1 MDGPRAGSLLTEA
14 EEARER
20 IRTSD
25 DGSALTDL
33 ERRYPAMR
41 EAMNWLLAHSQ
52 ADEAYRFASALM
64 PFWMAT
70 KRMDEGAAWFADALE
85 RSGASPAS
93 RARALYEHGHL
104 AFFSGDYALAESRCA
119 DARELA
125 TAVGDA
131 DVEAL
136 ALTGSAR
143 VALNDDVAMAISL
156 LRRAIEITGDMPD
169 SAGRSNA
176 LHVLGVALQMSG
188 DLAGARDVMRER
200 LERGRAQG
208 SGSVVFIESS
218 NLSMVERKLGNLD
231 EAEALSRDAL
241 RIAARRRN
249 ELAIP
254 WVINGLAAVTAA
266 KGSHERAATL
276 VGIAEGLLARAGGE
290 WPADERE
297 QYESTLMALSAEPSG
312 SVEERRAAG
321 RAMSLEDG
329 VAFAL
334 SHLS

>member
-1 MDGPRAGSLLTEA
+1 VDGPRAGSLLTEA
-14 EEARER
+14 EDARER
-20 IRTSD
+20 IRSAD
-25 DGSALTDL
+25 DGSALADL
-33 ERRYPAMR
+33 EGRYAAMR
-41 EAMNWLLAHSQ
+41 EAMDWFLAHSQ

-70 KRMDEGAAWFADALE
+70 KRLDEGAAWFADALE
-85 RSGASPAS
+85 RSGASRAG

-104 AFFSGDYALAESRCA
+104 AFFAGDYALAESRFA

-125 TAVGDA
+125 TSVGDM
-131 DVEAL
+131 DVLAL
-136 ALTGSAR
+136 SLTGSAR
-143 VALNDDVAMAISL
+143 VALNDDLATAIAL
-156 LRRAIEITGDMPD
+156 LRRAIEITGEMPD

-188 DLAGARDVMRER
+188 DLAGARAVMRER

-231 EAEALSRDAL
+231 EAEELSRDAL
-241 RIAARRRN
+241 VVASRRRN

-266 KGSHERAATL
+266 KGNRERAATL
-276 VGIAEGLLARAGGE
+276 VGIAESLLARAGGE

-297 QYESTLMALSAEPSG
+297 QYESTLKALGAEG
-312 SVEERRAAG
+312 AESVEERRAEG

-334 SHLS
+334 SHVS